1 MSESTYTARLVG
13 STGTETLEL
22 ELIDGLPRKSII
34 REGAGEREGGSE
46 DVVWE
51 LVTDSDDYEYR
62 EAGRPAADYS

>member
-34 REGAGEREGGSE
+34 REGAGEREDE

>member
-22 ELIDGLPRKSII
+22 DLIDGLPRKSII
-34 REGAGEREGGSE
+34 REGAGEREDE

>member
-13 STGTETLEL
+13 STGTETIEL
-22 ELIDGLPRKSII
+22 DLIDGLPRKSII
-34 REGAGEREGGSE
+34 RGGAGEREDE

>member
-13 STGTETLEL
+13 SAGTETIEL
-22 ELIDGLPRKSII
+22 DLIGGLPQKSII
-34 REGAGEREGGSE
+34 RGGAGEREDE

>member
-1 MSESTYTARLVG
+1 MSESTYTARVVG
-13 STGTETLEL
+13 STGTGTLEL
-22 ELIDGLPRKSII
+22 DLIDGLPRKSII
-34 REGAGEREGGSE
+34 REGAGEREDE